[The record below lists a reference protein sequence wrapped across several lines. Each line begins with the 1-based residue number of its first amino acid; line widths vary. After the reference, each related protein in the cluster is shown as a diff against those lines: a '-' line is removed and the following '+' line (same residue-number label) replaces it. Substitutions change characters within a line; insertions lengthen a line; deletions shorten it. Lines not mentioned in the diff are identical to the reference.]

1 MNDKHIIIVKDG
13 IEYEVK
19 VKSFDLEEDNY
30 KLVWDV
36 VNLSPINQIE
46 YDLSVMNSKLDI
58 NKNSWATPNKTTKY
72 NKHFIRS
79 LLLGVL

>member
-46 YDLSVMNSKLDI
+46 YDLSIMNSKLDI
-58 NKNSWATPNKTTKY
+58 NKNRFECRY
-72 NKHFIRS
+72 
-79 LLLGVL
+79 